1 LAYER
6 LRAEYDAAFDR
17 LRAAVWKLRAITQ
30 ELSSDK
36 MAEEAARQRVD
47 QALGLYRE
55 CRNNLA
61 GFLISHQPAGKPA
74 VSVGSQPLGVGTPG
88 IDRRAAGSD
97 DGAFGRRNEVQVL
110 SYRLW
115 EEAGRPIG
123 SPDEHW
129 YRAEGM
135 LRNGQ

>member
-1 LAYER
+1 MAYER

-17 LRAAVWKLRAITQ
+17 LRAAVWELRSITQ
-30 ELSSDK
+30 ELSSDRI
-36 MAEEAARQRVD
+36 AEEAARQCVD

-61 GFLISHQPAGKPA
+61 DFLTSRQPAGKPA
-74 VSVGSQPLGVGTPG
+74 VSVGSQPLGVWTPG

-97 DGAFGRRNEVQVL
+97 DDAFGRRNEVQVL
-110 SYRLW
+110 AYRLW
-115 EEAGRPIG
+115 EKAERPIG

-129 YRAEGM
+129 YRAEVM